1 MILRR
6 PCVDMCFVIGDCGI
20 CACVFFLIRATDC
33 IVGASWMQ
41 SLKRRAVLFA

>member
-20 CACVFFLIRATDC
+20 CACVFLIRATDC